1 MNTKAAKFTVLALAV
16 AVLCLPAAVGLGQVG
31 GFPLS
36 DNHAEAEL
44 FTRVSDGKVQAVIR
58 VKVEDGWHL
67 YSDELGNKD
76 AVGLPT
82 TVKMGGENITWSR
95 VRFPKPRRLEQK
107 GLGTWINS
115 HDGTILLY
123 ATGKLGEGA
132 SAEGITAK
140 LDGQTCSETG
150 SCVLYGQS
158 ITDGGAGD
166 DALFKAFPKDLRVG
180 DAGGPPAAAVKFPDF
195 APRGEAGG
203 YSMGTWLLLA
213 FVAGILMNVMPCV
226 LPVISIKVLSFVQ
239 QAGESRGRMLA
250 LGSLFGAGML
260 AVFWALA
267 AAAIVLGMNWGEQFQ
282 SPAFMVVMISV
293 VFAFALSLLGVFTLG
308 VPRSV
313 GVLAAGPDREGLA
326 DAFFKGILATLL
338 ATPCSGP
345 FLGSTLAWTLDQT
358 PLTIF
363 GIFTMLGLGMGLP
376 YVVLTAFPKLL
387 GFLPK
392 PGAWM
397 ETFKQSMGFVLLV
410 TVIYLMV
417 SLRQDLLLF
426 ANAFLVFVAVG
437 CWYWGRFATLK
448 QTRTKRWVTLGA
460 AVAIVAIGAQLSFGT
475 LRGAYAPPEPG
486 EAHIA
491 WEEFDPK
498 AFKEHLDAGRTVFI
512 DFHASWC
519 PNCKYN
525 EKFVFESEEI
535 RSLIKA
541 KGVVAMQADMTH
553 AGPRTEMLGRLRN
566 KLGGR
571 SIPFLA
577 VFPGD
582 RPGEPFVR
590 PDIVSVKTM
599 REIFEACPDPKDN
612 LEVGLR

>member
-1 MNTKAAKFTVLALAV
+1 
-16 AVLCLPAAVGLGQVG
+16 
-31 GFPLS
+31 
-36 DNHAEAEL
+36 
-44 FTRVSDGKVQAVIR
+44 
-58 VKVEDGWHL
+58 
-67 YSDELGNKD
+67 
-76 AVGLPT
+76 
-82 TVKMGGENITWSR
+82 MGGQNITWSK
-95 VRFPKPRRLEQK
+95 VRFPKPHRLEQEN
-107 GLGTWINS
+107 LGTWINS

-123 ATGKLGEGA
+123 ALGKVADGA
-132 SAEGITAK
+132 AAGAVTAK

-150 SCVLYGQS
+150 SCALYGES
-158 ITDGGAGD
+158 ITDGGPGD
-166 DALFKAFPKDLRVG
+166 DAVFAAFPGDLKIG
-180 DAGGPPAAAVKFPDF
+180 KPGQQPDETPAKTGRADRTDEIDYAAVKFPDF
-195 APRGEAGG
+195 SPRGPTGG
-203 YSMGTWLLLA
+203 YSMAVWLLLA
-213 FVAGILMNVMPCV
+213 FVAGVLMNVMPCV

-239 QAGESRGRMLA
+239 QAGESRGRMVA
-250 LGSLFGAGML
+250 LGSTFGAGML

-267 AAAIVLGMNWGEQFQ
+267 VAAIALDMNWGEQFQ
-282 SPAFMVVMISV
+282 SAAFMVVMISV

-313 GVLAAGPDREGLA
+313 SALAAGPEREGLG

-345 FLGSTLAWTLDQT
+345 FLGSTLAWTLSQT

-363 GIFTMLGLGMGLP
+363 GIFTMLALGMALP
-376 YVVLTAFPKLL
+376 YVILTAFPKLL
-387 GFLPK
+387 SFLPK
-392 PGAWM
+392 PGPWM
-397 ETFKQSMGFVLLV
+397 ETFKHSMGFVLLV
-410 TVIYLMV
+410 TVIYLMI

-426 ANAFLVFVAVG
+426 TNAFLMFVAVG

-448 QTRTKRWVTLGA
+448 QTQIKRWVTLGVA
-460 AVAIVAIGAQLSFGT
+460 AAIVAIGAQLSFGT
-475 LRGAYAPPEPG
+475 FKGAFAPPKPG

-491 WEEFDPK
+491 WEEFDPE

-519 PNCKYN
+519 PNCIAN
-525 EKFVFESEEI
+525 ERFVFETEEV
-535 RSLIKA
+535 RSLIEA

-553 AGPRTEMLGRLRN
+553 AGPRTDMLARLRS

-582 RPGEPFVR
+582 RPGEPFIR

-599 REIFEACPDPKDN
+599 REIFEACPSPSTTVTK
-612 LEVGLR
+612 VTKPTRTTK